1 MTEHPRTTL
10 QDVAKAALGAH
21 AGVSG
26 RELERVARRQGLTI
40 SYTTINGMAAGTYK
54 SRPTRR
60 TLDALADLSGYS
72 REAVYA
78 AAELP
83 LPGPPFADE
92 LPPDVDR
99 MHPHQRRAV
108 IEVIRAFLAD
118 SEPHAAGSHDGDRRT
133 DVTAAR
139 GDEQAEAAR
148 TTPDRQP
155 TRGQRRRAGL
165 DQVGEESQDG

>member
-21 AGVSG
+21 PGVSG
-26 RELERVARRQGLTI
+26 RELERVARKQGLTI

-54 SRPTRR
+54 SRPTRK
-60 TLDALADLSGYS
+60 TLDALAELAGYS

-99 MHPHQRRAV
+99 MQPHQRRAV

-118 SEPHAAGSHDGDRRT
+118 SEPQGARSYDGDPAS
-133 DVTAAR
+133 DPASDAALS
-139 GDEQAEAAR
+139 EAAR
-148 TTPDRQP
+148 TTPDRRP
-155 TRGQRRRAGL
+155 TRGQRRRADL
-165 DQVGEESQDG
+165 DEVGEESQDG

>member
-1 MTEHPRTTL
+1 MTEHSRTTL

-21 AGVSG
+21 PGVSG
-26 RELERVARRQGLTI
+26 RELERVARKQGLTI

-54 SRPTRR
+54 SRPTRK
-60 TLDALADLSGYS
+60 TLDALAALAGYS

-99 MHPHQRRAV
+99 MQPHQRRAV

-118 SEPHAAGSHDGDRRT
+118 GEPQGARSYAAGDDGLS
-133 DVTAAR
+133 A
-139 GDEQAEAAR
+139 AAR

-155 TRGQRRRAGL
+155 TRGQRRRADLGR
-165 DQVGEESQDG
+165 VGEESQDD